1 MINYFELRASDMTA
15 SGDDPY
21 AAVNAELFIGPMV
34 RIFSIS
40 SQCSTEISLFC
51 TCFSSADWC
60 HTQHTALWD
69 AALASGNLLSVQ
81 SPVCLS
87 FSHSVPSSFVHD
99 INPDRRTSMLLKL
112 QTVFAYPA
120 TRIGSRC

>member
-1 MINYFELRASDMTA
+1 MINYFELRAPDMVA

-40 SQCSTEISLFC
+40 LQCSTEIALFC

-60 HTQHTALWD
+60 HTQHIALWD
-69 AALASGNLLSVQ
+69 TALAGGNLLSVQ

-87 FSHSVPSSFVHD
+87 FSHAVPSSFVHG
-99 INPDRRTSMLLKL
+99 INPDCRTSMLLKL

-120 TRIGSRC
+120 TRIG